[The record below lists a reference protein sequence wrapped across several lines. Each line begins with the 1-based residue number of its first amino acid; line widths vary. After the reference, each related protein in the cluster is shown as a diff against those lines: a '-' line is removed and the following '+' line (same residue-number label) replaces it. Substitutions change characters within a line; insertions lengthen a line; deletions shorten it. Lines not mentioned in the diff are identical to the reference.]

1 MLYDL
6 LMVYIVVNY
15 VSLFKILRPQE
26 KYNLCN
32 LPLNKKYRS
41 HFEII
46 ALILEAVKDD
56 SASRF
61 SIMMHANLNCSQL
74 KKYLQPLI
82 EIGFIE
88 MDLREKRVI
97 YRASEKGLDFL
108 GKYYALIRTLLSVP
122 TEDNLAKIIY
132 KTR

>member
-1 MLYDL
+1 
-6 LMVYIVVNY
+6 VVNY
-15 VSLFKILRPQE
+15 VSLLKLHRPHE

-46 ALILEAVKDD
+46 ALVIEAVKDD
-56 SASRF
+56 FASRF

-88 MDLREKRVI
+88 TNVRNGRVI
-97 YRASEKGLDFL
+97 YKASEKGLDFL
-108 GKYYALIRTLLSVP
+108 GKYYALLRTLLSVS
-122 TEDNLAKIIY
+122 EEYNSAKIIY
-132 KTR
+132 KIR